1 MILTVV
7 HVTTYRYDPP
17 VRGAVQSLRV
27 FPSACEGQ
35 VVRHWNV
42 TVEGGT
48 RGGYFVDGKGD
59 QVEGW
64 SIRGPVA
71 EVAVR
76 VEGLVETF
84 DMSGVLR
91 GHREALPPEVW
102 LRQTAP
108 IRPDEALTALAHEAV
123 AGADDMLGRSHRLAA
138 AVAEAIT
145 YRPGTT
151 HAHTTAAEALAQGEG
166 VCQDHSHA
174 LIACAHSLGQPARY
188 VSGYLH
194 ATEDGS
200 LHEAAHAWAELWV
213 PGLGWVGFDPA
224 NSCCPDDRYIRLA
237 AGQDARDAAPIR
249 GVALGGAE
257 ERLDVSVA
265 VQAAQ
270 Q

>member
-7 HVTTYRYDPP
+7 HVTTYRYQSA

-27 FPSACEGQ
+27 FPSACDGQ
-35 VVRHWNV
+35 VVRHWNAM
-42 TVEGGT
+42 VEGGT

-64 SIRGPVA
+64 SIRGPVT
-71 EVAVR
+71 EVSVR

-84 DMSGVLR
+84 DTAGVLK

-102 LRQTAP
+102 LRPSPP
-108 IRPDEALTALAHEAV
+108 IRPDEALAELASGAAEG
-123 AGADDMLGRSHRLAA
+123 AGDPLDRSHRLAA
-138 AVAEAIT
+138 AVADAIA

-151 HAHTTAAEALAQGEG
+151 HAHTTAPEALEQGEG
-166 VCQDHSHA
+166 VCQDHAHA
-174 LIACAHSLGQPARY
+174 LIACAHALGQPARY

-194 ATEDGS
+194 ATEDGT

-224 NSCCPDDRYIRLA
+224 NRSCPDERYIRLA
-237 AGQDARDAAPIR
+237 SGQDARDAAPIR
-249 GVALGGAE
+249 GVALGGAGE
-257 ERLDVSVA
+257 SLDVSVA